1 MKKCLKLRSKHRIRV
16 LSILQT
22 SICFRLPYGKNVNN
36 ALGMEEV
43 ELTRLPFQVPF
54 I

>member
-1 MKKCLKLRSKHRIRV
+1 MYRLRV
-16 LSILQT
+16 LSLLQT
-22 SICFRLPYGKNVNN
+22 SVCFLLPYGKNVNN